1 MVDNVLAGIWLI
13 PWMTILTK
21 WDKLYTF
28 FKQMW
33 PEDKTFFMEL
43 LDKVWEK
50 LGIAW
55 EYLNKLKDKL
65 FWVKSNKVDNFR
77 NFDWIDYSYTSPI
90 NKIDELLK
98 LWDLEKVEELL
109 LTNSR
114 KLYFPENSYSE
125 FNKYITQWNYKEAF
139 EIYKQSEAKSIE
151 KLKNIWFSIEDNLKF
166 YEALKNWNIDEIKRL
181 LDKSKKI
188 SWDVYKWDYKN
199 TSDLYW
205 ISRDKI
211 TDVEKYNKK
220 GKMINPISWK
230 EELLS
235 RNELHELIISKF
247 LDWIEKKDT
256 PVFLVLWWMS
266 WSWKS
271 EIKKWLNNEIWNHIE
286 VDPDAVRRLLPEFKE
301 NMPETSITT
310 HQESLFISKQI
321 LNRAI
326 ENNGNILRETIMT
339 RKEPLLN
346 YIEKWW
352 ETHKMDFRFVFSWEE
367 SWLRNTLWRDRT
379 VNPQVYVSQ
388 FKAFETVVDMMWD
401 SNIKN
406 LKIILNLKEEEIIFN
421 KINWLAKPT
430 SWEWMKKFFI
440 FNEISK
446 KINN

>member
-1 MVDNVLAGIWLI
+1 M
-13 PWMTILTK
+13 
-21 WDKLYTF
+21 
-28 FKQMW
+28 
-33 PEDKTFFMEL
+33 
-43 LDKVWEK
+43 
-50 LGIAW
+50 
-55 EYLNKLKDKL
+55 
-65 FWVKSNKVDNFR
+65 
-77 NFDWIDYSYTSPI
+77 
-90 NKIDELLK
+90 
-98 LWDLEKVEELL
+98 
-109 LTNSR
+109 
-114 KLYFPENSYSE
+114 
-125 FNKYITQWNYKEAF
+125 
-139 EIYKQSEAKSIE
+139 
-151 KLKNIWFSIEDNLKF
+151 
-166 YEALKNWNIDEIKRL
+166 
-181 LDKSKKI
+181 
-188 SWDVYKWDYKN
+188 
-199 TSDLYW
+199 YW